1 VIHLYAI
8 AEPGPPVALEELRH
22 GDLCGIFARHGD
34 REPTIE
40 ALERHERVVE
50 DLMAVR
56 TLLPARFGSVLDG
69 EDDLRALLDRRA
81 HEFAAALGRV
91 RGRVEIGVRARP
103 RSVPDVPATPAS
115 GRAYVERKLARL
127 RAARAVQDDMHD
139 PLAARAHAAVA
150 RVLAEPEPQFTGAY
164 LVDRDTVDAF
174 RARVEEVADGREV
187 VCTGPWPPYSF
198 VGDGQRG

>member
-1 VIHLYAI
+1 MIHLYAI

-22 GDLCGIFARHGD
+22 GGVCGIFARHGD
-34 REPTIE
+34 REPTAE
-40 ALERHERVVE
+40 TLVRHERVVE

-56 TLLPARFGSVLDG
+56 TLLPARFGSVLDD
-69 EDDLRALLDRRA
+69 EADLRELLERRE
-81 HEFAAALGRV
+81 HEFAEALARV

-103 RSVPDVPATPAS
+103 RFVPEVPPPET

-127 RAARAVQDDMHD
+127 RAARAVQDDMHE

-164 LVDRDTVDAF
+164 LVDRDTVEAF
-174 RARVEEVADGREV
+174 RARVEKVADGREV

-198 VGDGQRG
+198 TGDAQHG

>member
-1 VIHLYAI
+1 MIHLYAI
-8 AEPGPPVALEELRH
+8 AEPGPPVALEEIRQ
-22 GDLCGIFARHGD
+22 GDLCGIFARRGD
-34 REPTIE
+34 REPTLG

-50 DLMAVR
+50 DLMGVR

-69 EDDLRALLDRRA
+69 EDELRALLADRA
-81 HEFAAALGRV
+81 EEFVAALETV

-103 RSVPDVPATPAS
+103 RSVPDVPAPAT

-139 PLAARAHAAVA
+139 PLAASSHAAVA
-150 RVLAEPEPQFTGAY
+150 RVLAEPEPEFAGAY

-174 RARVEEVADGREV
+174 CERVEEVADGREV

-198 VGDGQRG
+198 VSGGSDG

>member
-22 GDLCGIFARHGD
+22 GDLCGIYSHHGD
-34 REPTIE
+34 REPTLA

-50 DLMAVR
+50 DVMAVR
-56 TLLPARFGSVLDG
+56 TLLPARFGSVLGG
-69 EDDLRALLDRRA
+69 EDDLRAMLDERA
-81 HEFAAALGRV
+81 AEFREALALV
-91 RGRVEIGVRARP
+91 RDRVEIGVRARP
-103 RSVPDVPATPAS
+103 RTVPELPPPET

-127 RAARAVQDDMHD
+127 RAARAVQADMHD
-139 PLAARAHAAVA
+139 ALAARAHAAVA
-150 RVLAEPEPQFTGAY
+150 RALAEPEPQFTGAY
-164 LVDRDTVDAF
+164 LIDRETVDSF

-198 VGDGQRG
+198 VGDAQRG

>member
-1 VIHLYAI
+1 MIHLYAI
-8 AEPGPPVALEELRH
+8 AEPGPPVVLEELRH

-56 TLLPARFGSVLDG
+56 TLLPARFGSVLDD
-69 EDDLRALLDRRA
+69 EDELHALLERRA
-81 HEFAAALGRV
+81 GEFAAALGMV

-103 RSVPDVPATPAS
+103 RSVPDVPAPET

-150 RVLAEPEPQFTGAY
+150 RVLAEPEPEFAGAY
-164 LVDRDTVDAF
+164 LVDRDTVEAF
-174 RARVEEVADGREV
+174 RACVEEVADGREV
-187 VCTGPWPPYSF
+187 ACTGPWPPYSF

>member
-1 VIHLYAI
+1 MIHLYAI

-22 GDLCGIFARHGD
+22 GGVCGIFARHGD
-34 REPTIE
+34 REPTVE
-40 ALERHERVVE
+40 ALRRHECVVE
-50 DLMAVR
+50 DLMSVR
-56 TLLPARFGSVLDG
+56 TLLPARFASVLDG
-69 EDDLRALLDRRA
+69 EDELRELLERRA
-81 HEFAAALGRV
+81 HEFAEALGRV

-103 RSVPDVPATPAS
+103 RTVPDVPPPET

-127 RAARAVQDDMHD
+127 RAARAVQDDMHE
-139 PLAARAHAAVA
+139 PLAAGAHAAVA

-164 LVDRDTVDAF
+164 LVDRDTVEAF

-198 VGDGQRG
+198 VSGGDGG